1 MLSSSDIQSPYPEY
15 HSATKHSWRSVQI
28 DPNYVDAR
36 TQPATWKIYP
46 HFFRR
51 FPLDPENP
59 VHRMISLTSAIT
71 FQKQYREGTHA
82 LRVQPSAG
90 ALYPTELY
98 VQLRGITGFID
109 GIYHLEP
116 YNNCLTLLYELID
129 DGLEGYWDES
139 HLIKGCIFLVSC
151 VYFRSSWKYKNRS
164 LRYCFLDSGHHLGA
178 IEASLYAS
186 QAFSGHESHPVLDR
200 LAQLQFDFDHLALN
214 DDFGFETKEFATA
227 MMIVGTAKSKPVRR
241 LRSPLPIVASTDYFE
256 PNRFIE
262 ASYKQTLT
270 PSPSSELP
278 HHLKSLHYAPTY
290 APKFPIEPSQ
300 WLQAIQHR
308 RSARRF
314 YPNAI
319 DQTLFWT
326 ICEAIQPAIP
336 SEHPE
341 ALEIYAV
348 VHRVTGLA
356 SGIYRSR
363 FCDRDVTGYDYLQSG
378 AFQEQTGYL
387 CVNQAIARDCAVVFF
402 IVSTVA
408 NYRVALQQ
416 AGIIGQRIYLAATAL
431 DIGCSGIGAFFDDET
446 QAFLGTD
453 RPVLY
458 AVAIGQ
464 KH

>member
-15 HSATKHSWRSVQI
+15 HDATKHSWRSVQL

-36 TQPATWKIYP
+36 TQPATWKTYP

-51 FPLDPENP
+51 FPLDAEHP
-59 VHRMISLTSAIT
+59 VHRMLSLTSAIT

-98 VQLRGITGFID
+98 VQLRGINGLID

-116 YNNCLTLLYELID
+116 NNNCLTLIYELID

-139 HLIKGCIFLVSC
+139 QLIKGCIFLVSC

-164 LRYCFLDSGHHLGA
+164 LRYCFLDSGHQLGA
-178 IEASLYAS
+178 IEAAMYVAPHLA
-186 QAFSGHESHPVLDR
+186 QAFTGNEAHSVLHQP
-200 LAQLQFDFDHLALN
+200 AQLRFDFDHLALN

-227 MMIVGTAKSKPVRR
+227 MVIVGEAKPKPVRR
-241 LRSPLPIVASTDYFE
+241 LRSPLPVVAATDYFE

-262 ASYKQTLT
+262 ASYKQTLAPRSEQPHQLNLP
-270 PSPSSELP
+270 PS
-278 HHLKSLHYAPTY
+278 

-300 WLQAIQHR
+300 WLQAIQQR

-314 YPNAI
+314 YPTAI
-319 DQTLFWT
+319 DRSVFWT
-326 ICEAIQPAIP
+326 ICEAMQPAIL

-341 ALEIYAV
+341 DLEIYAV

-356 SGIYRSR
+356 PGIYRSR
-363 FCDRDVTGYDYLQSG
+363 FSDRDVTRYDYLQPG
-378 AFQEQTGYL
+378 EFQNRTGYL
-387 CVNQAIARDCAVVFF
+387 CVNQAIARDCAVIFF
-402 IVSTVA
+402 LVSTGA

-416 AGIIGQRIYLAATAL
+416 SGIVGQRIYLAATAL
-431 DIGCSGIGAFFDDET
+431 NIGCSGVGAFFDDET

>member
-1 MLSSSDIQSPYPEY
+1 MLSSSDIQSAYPEY

-51 FPLDPENP
+51 FPLDPEYP
-59 VHRMISLTSAIT
+59 VHRMLSLTSAVT
-71 FQKQYREGTHA
+71 FQKQYRESTHA

-98 VQLRGITGFID
+98 VQLRGITGLID

-116 YNNCLTLLYELID
+116 NNNCLTLLYELID

-139 HLIKGCIFLVSC
+139 YLIKGCIFLVSC

-178 IEASLYAS
+178 IEASLYAA
-186 QAFSGHESHPVLDR
+186 QAFSGHESHPVLDQP
-200 LAQLQFDFDHLALN
+200 AQLQFDFDHLALN
-214 DDFGFETKEFATA
+214 DDFGFETKEFTA
-227 MMIVGTAKSKPVRR
+227 AMVIVGTAKPKPVRR

-270 PSPSSELP
+270 PSPRSELP
-278 HHLKSLHYAPTY
+278 HHLKSLPY
-290 APKFPIEPSQ
+290 APKLPIEPSQ

-314 YPNAI
+314 YPHAI
-319 DQTLFWT
+319 DRSVFWK
-326 ICEAIQPAIP
+326 ICEAIQSEIL

-341 ALEIYAV
+341 DIEIYAV

-356 SGIYRSR
+356 SGIYRRR
-363 FCDRDVTGYDYLQSG
+363 FAERDVTHYDHLQAG
-378 AFQEQTGYL
+378 EFQERTGYL
-387 CVNQAIARDCAVVFF
+387 CVNQAIARDCASVFF
-402 IVSTVA
+402 IVSTGG

-431 DIGCSGIGAFFDDET
+431 NIGCSGIGAFFDDET